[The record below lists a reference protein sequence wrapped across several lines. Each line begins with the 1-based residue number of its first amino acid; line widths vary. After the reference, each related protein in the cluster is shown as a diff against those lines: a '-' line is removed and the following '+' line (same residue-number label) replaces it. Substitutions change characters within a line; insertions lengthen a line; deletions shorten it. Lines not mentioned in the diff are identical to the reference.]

1 MNQTDLEAR
10 QALQPF
16 SAAIGWLVRF
26 RLAGGPFKRLRG
38 ALLNGCCWLLGKYL
52 VLRRLV

>member
-10 QALQPF
+10 QALKPF
-16 SAAIGWLVRF
+16 STAIGWPVRF